1 MQKGGQT
8 VTQVSQSADSADRV
22 PLTFRYPAAKAG
34 TGHARLRNRVLRYT
48 GIDLFPTDAVAVAFK
63 IGLTEGDPVAE
74 RFVAETYHGELGARK
89 ARDLVEEAMRVGIN
103 NVPDAPESM
112 RALFD
117 EFERIPDWVDPEL
130 VEQGAAVWRRWA
142 YALGAVGNA
151 GTMDT
156 YTEGWLAMPLS
167 LSGGYAGDRAL
178 HRYLETTRWWIEVC
192 KPGAILA
199 PGSLARNI
207 SLHVRIM
214 HVSIR
219 ERVKGHAEWD
229 HDRWGLPISQS
240 AMLLTLLGGSVAPA
254 LGLTPLGYLTSPQ
267 EARAV
272 LHFNRYCGH
281 LVGVRCTDYFP
292 ETALDAWRIL
302 FMADAAR
309 SYDSAG
315 TGTELVESFVP
326 AFSPKASQRGLDKV
340 RARYHYRIQAGY
352 AGLFMLPWN
361 RRRYDLPAAGVGI
374 AMLLLRAPAIACV
387 EIARRLVPG
396 VDSRWQR
403 FALNRWERWYQWQS
417 GGKAAEFRAANPLRR

>member
-1 MQKGGQT
+1 MS
-8 VTQVSQSADSADRV
+8 QVSESADSVDGV
-22 PLTFRYPAAKAG
+22 PFAFRYPAAKAG
-34 TGHARLRNRVLRYT
+34 TGHARLRDRVLRYT
-48 GIDLFPTDAVAVAFK
+48 GMDLFPTDAVADAFK
-63 IGLTEGDPVAE
+63 SGLTEGDPVAE
-74 RFVAETYHGELGARK
+74 RFVQETYHGELGARR
-89 ARDLVEEAMRVGIN
+89 ARDLVEEAMRVGIDN
-103 NVPDAPESM
+103 IPEAPESM

-117 EFERIPDWVDPEL
+117 DFERVPDWVDRDL
-130 VEQGAAVWRRWA
+130 VEEGAAVWRRWA

-192 KPGAILA
+192 KPGAILN

-229 HDRWGLPISQS
+229 YPRWGLPISQS

-254 LGLTPLGYLTSPQ
+254 LGLTSLGYLTSPR

-292 ETALDAWRIL
+292 QGALDAWRIL

-309 SYDSAG
+309 SYDSAD

-326 AFSPKASQRGLDKV
+326 AFSPKDAQRGLDKI
-340 RARYHYRIQAGY
+340 RANYHYRVQAGY

-361 RRRYDLPAAGVGI
+361 RRRYNLPAAGAGI
-374 AMLLLRAPAIACV
+374 AMLLLRAPVIALV
-387 EIARRLVPG
+387 EIARRLIPG
-396 VDSRWQR
+396 VDQRWQR

-417 GGKAAEFRAANPLRR
+417 GGKAAEFKAATPLRR